1 VLASRR
7 GQKLRRVVHY
17 SPYFCPHRAL
27 PVTFGQSCYNR
38 ASLRP
43 GDFFT
48 APDFCIYLYHQ
59 MNRKH
64 RPEKEEKTI
73 HVDIVSAE
81 GMIFTG
87 PARMVIVPGIMG
99 NIGVLPG
106 HTPLL
111 TQLKAGEIRVDL
123 PERQEELLLYISG
136 GFLEVQ
142 PSLITV
148 LSDTALRADAIDE
161 AAAAAAK
168 RNAEG
173 VMRQQNQSAFDYA
186 RARNELAQA
195 AAQLQTLEN
204 LQKRAHGKRRR
215 NRSTNHPR

>member
-1 VLASRR
+1 
-7 GQKLRRVVHY
+7 
-17 SPYFCPHRAL
+17 
-27 PVTFGQSCYNR
+27 
-38 ASLRP
+38 
-43 GDFFT
+43 
-48 APDFCIYLYHQ
+48 

-64 RPEKEEKTI
+64 RSEKEVKTI

-81 GMIFTG
+81 GTIFTG

-111 TQLKAGEIRVDL
+111 TQLRAGEIRIDI
-123 PERQEELLLYISG
+123 PEQEELLLYISG

-148 LSDTALRADAIDE
+148 LSDTALRVDAIDE
-161 AAAAAAK
+161 AAATAAK
-168 RNAEG
+168 RNAER
-173 VMRQQNQSAFDYA
+173 VMHQQNQSVFDYA

-195 AAQLQTLEN
+195 VAQLQTLEDS
-204 LQKRAHGKRRR
+204 QKRARKKPRR
-215 NRSTNHPR
+215 NRSNNHPR